1 MGYVLKYNVKE
12 KDIYDLEYVRKEQLD
27 AIKKHW
33 DKTFDTFPFETAQVL
48 DGINK
53 NRNIQLANVLE
64 IHCRTGKWSREI
76 Y

>member
-1 MGYVLKYNVKE
+1 MGFVLKYNVKE
-12 KDIYDLEYVRKEQLD
+12 KDIYDLEYFRNEQLD
-27 AIKKHW
+27 DIKKNW

-53 NRNIQLANVLE
+53 NRNIKDAKVLE

-76 Y
+76 